1 MPTWDRYLDREDY
14 PMLIPVV
21 LKEGHEELVSKDEL
35 QFLMF
40 NKQLLFFKRSDGW
53 TVLGRDRMRSQR
65 APYNGEERRRHEVF
79 SLDY

>member
-21 LKEGHEELVSKDEL
+21 LKDGHEELVSKDEL

-53 TVLGRDRMRSQR
+53 TVLGRDQMRSQQVQ
-65 APYNGEERRRHEVF
+65 YNGEERRRHEVF
-79 SLDY
+79 SLDF

>member
-1 MPTWDRYLDREDY
+1 
-14 PMLIPVV
+14 MLIPVV
-21 LKEGHEELVSKDEL
+21 LKDGHEELVSKDEL

-53 TVLGRDRMRSQR
+53 TVLGRDRMRSQQ
-65 APYNGEERRRHEVF
+65 AQYNGEERRHHEIF